1 MADDEVD
8 GSVDGVDSVD
18 SVDGV
23 DGEVSVYVDIAVPPH
38 QVWPLITDIS
48 LLPRFSTEL
57 QDVTWVEDC
66 EGPALGARFI
76 GRNQNPVVGE
86 WTTTSQVVEFDPP
99 RVFGWAVGNP
109 ESPAA
114 TWRFTLTGNAT
125 GSRLGYRSRLGP
137 GPSGVTMLIGRQ
149 PERAQQIITARL
161 GQFRTNMMATLT
173 GIRDIAEGGAG

>member
-1 MADDEVD
+1 M
-8 GSVDGVDSVD
+8 
-18 SVDGV
+18 
-23 DGEVSVYVDIAVPPH
+23 
-38 QVWPLITDIS
+38 WPLITDIS

-57 QDVTWVEDC
+57 QDVRWVEGC

-76 GRNQNPVVGE
+76 GRNHNPVVGE

-99 RVFGWAVGNP
+99 RVFGWAVGDP
-109 ESPAA
+109 ELPAA
-114 TWRFTLTGNAT
+114 TWRFTLTGSAT
-125 GSRLGYRSRLGP
+125 GSLLGYQSRLGP

-173 GIRDIAEGGAG
+173 GIRDIAEGRAG